1 MVVGLDKFREYFAAH
16 NDQYVIIG
24 GAACDLLF
32 TAAGLAYRATKD
44 LDVVLCV
51 EVVDA
56 AFAATFA
63 AFLDAGGYQAWSTYE
78 GERKF
83 FRFEKPDNASFPYM
97 IELFARPP
105 AALNLPE
112 SDRYV
117 RLTVEDAIVSLSA
130 LLLDE
135 DYYAALKA
143 GARTVDGISILDET
157 LLIPFKAR
165 AFLDLTERRQREETV
180 KGDDIRKHRN
190 DVFRL
195 AQLLP
200 GVGGVAVSEPIKAD
214 LRRFIETMVSDDV
227 DPTSFKVPLTKDAGI
242 EILRRVYEL

>member
-1 MVVGLDKFREYFAAH
+1 MVVGLDRFRGYFAAH

-32 TAAGLAYRATKD
+32 TAAGLPYRATKD

-78 GERKF
+78 GERQF
-83 FRFEKPDNASFPYM
+83 FRFEKPTDASFPYM

-143 GARTVDGISILDET
+143 GARTVDGVSILDET

-165 AFLDLTERRQREETV
+165 AFLDLTERRQREEAV

-200 GVGGVAVSEPIKAD
+200 GAGGVPVSEPIKAD
-214 LRRFIETMVSDDV
+214 LRRFIETMAGDEV
-227 DPTSFKVPLTKDAGI
+227 DPTSFKVPLSKDAGI